1 MDVIWYGEGELIE
14 RPSPLPHSL
23 VKEEAMD
30 YFANFSLHQYVLE
43 GLPSPLPIH
52 IQHSF
57 VSRTRSIQADDVNS
71 KQKHHS
77 SPLLAPPPRRSWCHI
92 KVIISLLLVF

>member
-43 GLPSPLPIH
+43 GLPSPQPHPL
-52 IQHSF
+52 QHSF
-57 VSRTRSIQADDVNS
+57 VSRARSIQADDVNS
-71 KQKHHS
+71 KQKQHS
-77 SPLLAPPPRRSWCHI
+77 SPSLTPPPPRSWGHI
-92 KVIISLLLVF
+92 KVIISH